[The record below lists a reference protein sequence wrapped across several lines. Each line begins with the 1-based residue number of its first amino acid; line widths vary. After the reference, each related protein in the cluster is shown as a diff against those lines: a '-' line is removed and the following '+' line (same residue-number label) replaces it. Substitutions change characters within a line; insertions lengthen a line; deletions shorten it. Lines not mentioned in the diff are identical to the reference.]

1 MHLAREA
8 NSPSE
13 GKPLQ
18 STACHLKRSSGFTGS
33 FMYDLNKH
41 PGKKETSCRSLDVA
55 TNIQVKVGC
64 VPAFSSLVSLCK
76 HSKE

>member
-41 PGKKETSCRSLDVA
+41 PAKKETSCRSLDLA

-64 VPAFSSLVSLCK
+64 VPAFSPLVFLHK